1 MPSRPA
7 RGIFGVQ
14 GQGSEPAGGGIRV
27 RGLVRELV
35 RELVRRL
42 GHVT

>member
-1 MPSRPA
+1 MLSRPA

-14 GQGSEPAGGGIRV
+14 GQGLGPAGGGIQ
-27 RGLVRELV
+27 VRELV

>member
-14 GQGSEPAGGGIRV
+14 GWGSGSGFGFGFGFGAGSAVISRDLTFGP
-27 RGLVRELV
+27 
-35 RELVRRL
+35 
-42 GHVT
+42 

>member
-14 GQGSEPAGGGIRV
+14 GQGSGSGAGLAAAGSRDLTFGS
-27 RGLVRELV
+27 
-35 RELVRRL
+35 
-42 GHVT
+42 